1 MTDTLNPLQAAQLQI
16 KKACEKLKLEPAVY
30 EILKDPQRFIEISI
44 PIKMDDGSLK
54 VFKGYRSAH
63 NHALGPSKGGV
74 RFHQNVNAEEVKALS
89 TWMSLKA
96 GLLAIPYGGG
106 KGGITVDPKKLSERE
121 LESLSRGYIRGLYK
135 YLGERID
142 IPAPGVNTNGN
153 IMSYF
158 TDEYIKLNGDKED
171 LGTFTGKPLILGG
184 SLGRSEATGFGV
196 VITTKYVAKKM
207 GLDLK
212 NAQIGLQGF
221 GNVGSYTLKYLI
233 EEGAKVKYLS
243 IRDES
248 EECGRSALYSEDGFD
263 YESLQKYREENK
275 TLAGY
280 PDAEKIS
287 DETFWSTKFDILI
300 PAALENIIT
309 EEIAK
314 NLDVKLIAEGAN
326 GPTTPEADKILKEKN
341 VEVIAD
347 ILANSGGVLVSYYEW
362 IQNQYGNYW
371 SKDEVQEKQVKDM
384 KKALDGIYQIKEEYK
399 TDLREASYMFAIKR
413 IAQAMKLR
421 GWYQKIGD
429 LPDPHWPHWG
439 R

>member
-142 IPAPGVNTNGN
+142 IPAPDVNTNGN

-326 GPTTPEADKILKEKN
+326 GPTTPEADNILKEKN

-421 GWYQKIGD
+421 GWY
-429 LPDPHWPHWG
+429 
-439 R
+439 

>member
-44 PIKMDDGSLK
+44 PVKMDDGSLK

-106 KGGITVDPKKLSERE
+106 KGGITVDPKRLSERE

-142 IPAPGVNTNGN
+142 IPAPDVNTNGN

-184 SLGRSEATGFGV
+184 SLGRSEATGYGV

-212 NAQIGLQGF
+212 NAEIGLQGF

-243 IRDES
+243 IRDEG

-263 YESLQKYREENK
+263 YESLKKYREENK

-421 GWYQKIGD
+421 GWY
-429 LPDPHWPHWG
+429 
-439 R
+439 

>member
-1 MTDTLNPLQAAQLQI
+1 MTDTLNPLKSAQNQI
-16 KKACEKLKLEPAVY
+16 KIACQKLNLDPAVY
-30 EILKDPQRFIEISI
+30 EILKEPQRFIEISI
-44 PIKMDDGSLK
+44 PVKMDDGSLK

-63 NHALGPSKGGV
+63 NNALGPCKGGV
-74 RFHQNVNAEEVKALS
+74 RFHQNVNIEEVKALS

-96 GLLAIPYGGG
+96 GLLEIPYGGG

-121 LESLSRGYIRGLYK
+121 LENLSRGYIRGLHK

-142 IPAPGVNTNGN
+142 IPAPDVNTNGK

-158 TDEYIKLNGDKED
+158 TDEYIKLNGDRQEI
-171 LGTFTGKPLILGG
+171 GTFTGKPLILGG
-184 SLGRSEATGFGV
+184 SLGRDEATGFGV
-196 VITTKYVAKKM
+196 VITTKYVAKKI

-212 NAQIGLQGF
+212 NSEIGLQGF

-233 EEGAKVKYLS
+233 KEGAKVKYLS

-248 EECGRSALYSEDGFD
+248 EKCGRSALYSENGFD
-263 YESLQKYREENK
+263 YESLKKYRKENK
-275 TLAGY
+275 TLVGY
-280 PDAEKIS
+280 PNAKKIS
-287 DETFWSTKFDILI
+287 DEAFWNTKFDILI

-309 EEIAK
+309 EKIAR
-314 NLDVKLIAEGAN
+314 NLDVKLIVEGAN

-371 SKDEVQEKQVKDM
+371 SKEKVQEKQVKDM
-384 KKALDGIYQIKEEYK
+384 KKSLDGIYKIKKEYK
-399 TDLREASYMFAIKR
+399 TDLREASYIFAIKR

-421 GWYQKIGD
+421 GWY
-429 LPDPHWPHWG
+429 
-439 R
+439 

>member
-1 MTDTLNPLQAAQLQI
+1 MTDTLNPLKSAQNQI
-16 KKACEKLKLEPAVY
+16 KIACQKLNLDPAVY
-30 EILKDPQRFIEISI
+30 EILKEPQRFIEISI
-44 PIKMDDGSLK
+44 PVKMDDGSLK

-63 NHALGPSKGGV
+63 NNALGPSKGGV
-74 RFHQNVNAEEVKALS
+74 RFHQNVNIEEVKALS

-96 GLLAIPYGGG
+96 GLLEIPYGGG

-121 LESLSRGYIRGLYK
+121 LENLSRGYIRGLHK

-142 IPAPGVNTNGN
+142 IPAPDVNTNGK

-158 TDEYIKLNGDKED
+158 TDEYIKLNGDRQD
-171 LGTFTGKPLILGG
+171 IGTFTGKPLILGG
-184 SLGRSEATGFGV
+184 SLGRDEATGFGV
-196 VITTKYVAKKM
+196 VITTKYVAKKI

-212 NAQIGLQGF
+212 NSEIGLQGF

-233 EEGAKVKYLS
+233 KEGAKVKYLS

-248 EECGRSALYSEDGFD
+248 EKCGRSALYSENGFD
-263 YESLQKYREENK
+263 YESLKKYRQENK
-275 TLAGY
+275 TLVGY
-280 PDAEKIS
+280 PNAKKIS
-287 DETFWSTKFDILI
+287 DEAFWNTKFDILI

-309 EEIAK
+309 EKIAR
-314 NLDVKLIAEGAN
+314 NLDVKLIVEGAN

-371 SKDEVQEKQVKDM
+371 SKEKVQEKQVKDM
-384 KKALDGIYQIKEEYK
+384 KKSLDGIYKIKKEYK

-421 GWYQKIGD
+421 GWY
-429 LPDPHWPHWG
+429 
-439 R
+439 

>member
-74 RFHQNVNAEEVKALS
+74 RFHQNVNDEEVKALS

-142 IPAPGVNTNGN
+142 IPAPDVNTNGN

-184 SLGRSEATGFGV
+184 SLGRSEATGYGV

-248 EECGRSALYSEDGFD
+248 EKCGRSALYSEDGFD
-263 YESLQKYREENK
+263 YDSLQKYREENK

-287 DETFWSTKFDILI
+287 DETFWKTKFDILI

-371 SKDEVQEKQVKDM
+371 SKDEIQEKQVKDM

-421 GWYQKIGD
+421 GWY
-429 LPDPHWPHWG
+429 
-439 R
+439 

>member
-44 PIKMDDGSLK
+44 PVKMDDGSLK

-74 RFHQNVNAEEVKALS
+74 RFHQNVNDEEVKALS

-142 IPAPGVNTNGN
+142 IPAPDVNTNGN

-184 SLGRSEATGFGV
+184 SLGRSEATGYGV

-248 EECGRSALYSEDGFD
+248 EKCGRSALYSEDGFD
-263 YESLQKYREENK
+263 YDSLQKYREENK

-287 DETFWSTKFDILI
+287 DETFWKTKFDILI

-421 GWYQKIGD
+421 GWY
-429 LPDPHWPHWG
+429 
-439 R
+439 

>member
-44 PIKMDDGSLK
+44 PVKMDDGSLK

-142 IPAPGVNTNGN
+142 IPAPDVNTNGN

-184 SLGRSEATGFGV
+184 SLGRSEATGYGV

-212 NAQIGLQGF
+212 NVQIGLQGF

-248 EECGRSALYSEDGFD
+248 EECGRSALYSKDGFD

-287 DETFWSTKFDILI
+287 DETFWKTKFDILI

-421 GWYQKIGD
+421 GWY
-429 LPDPHWPHWG
+429 
-439 R
+439 

>member
-1 MTDTLNPLQAAQLQI
+1 MADTLNPLKSAQNQI
-16 KKACEKLKLEPAVY
+16 KKACQKLNLDPAVY
-30 EILKDPQRFIEISI
+30 EILKEPQRFIEISI
-44 PIKMDDGSLK
+44 PVKMDDGSLK

-63 NHALGPSKGGV
+63 NNALGPCKGGV
-74 RFHQNVNAEEVKALS
+74 RFHQNVNIEEVKALS

-96 GLLAIPYGGG
+96 GLLEIPYGGG

-121 LESLSRGYIRGLYK
+121 LESLSRGYVRGLYK

-142 IPAPGVNTNGN
+142 IPAPDVNTNGK

-171 LGTFTGKPLILGG
+171 FGTFTGKPLILGG
-184 SLGRSEATGFGV
+184 SLGRDEATGFGV
-196 VITTKYVAKKM
+196 VVTTKYVAKKI

-212 NAQIGLQGF
+212 NAEIGLQGF
-221 GNVGSYTLKYLI
+221 GNVGIYTLKYLL

-248 EECGRSALYSEDGFD
+248 EECGRSALYSENGFD
-263 YESLQKYREENK
+263 YESLKKYREENK

-280 PDAEKIS
+280 PHAKKIS
-287 DETFWSTKFDILI
+287 DEAFWNTKFDILI

-309 EEIAK
+309 EKIAR
-314 NLDVKLIAEGAN
+314 NLDVKLLVEGAN
-326 GPTTPEADKILKEKN
+326 GPTTPEADRILKEKN

-371 SKDEVQEKQVKDM
+371 SKEKVQEKQVKDM
-384 KKALDGIYQIKEEYK
+384 KKSLDGIYKIKKEYK
-399 TDLREASYMFAIKR
+399 TDLREASYIFAIKR

-421 GWYQKIGD
+421 GWY
-429 LPDPHWPHWG
+429 
-439 R
+439 

>member
-74 RFHQNVNAEEVKALS
+74 RFHQNVNDEEVKALS

-142 IPAPGVNTNGN
+142 IPAPDVNTNGN

-184 SLGRSEATGFGV
+184 SLGRSEATGYGV

-248 EECGRSALYSEDGFD
+248 EKCGRSALYSEDGFD
-263 YESLQKYREENK
+263 YDSLQKYREENK

-287 DETFWSTKFDILI
+287 DETFWKTKFDILI

-421 GWYQKIGD
+421 GWY
-429 LPDPHWPHWG
+429 
-439 R
+439 

>member
-1 MTDTLNPLQAAQLQI
+1 MTDTLDPLQAAQLQI

-44 PIKMDDGSLK
+44 PVKMDDGSLK

-142 IPAPGVNTNGN
+142 IPAPDVNTNGT

-158 TDEYIKLNGDKED
+158 TDEYIKLNGDRED

-184 SLGRSEATGFGV
+184 SLGRSEATGYGV

-212 NAQIGLQGF
+212 NSQIGLQGF

-287 DETFWSTKFDILI
+287 DETFWKTKFDILI

-421 GWYQKIGD
+421 GWY
-429 LPDPHWPHWG
+429 
-439 R
+439 